1 MPDLDTKIHLQM
13 LQRYKG
19 KLHRVRRVL
28 RAIKREVTAPDIY
41 GLEWGEPEVFEPL
54 VFVRDRYIVPY
65 VKPDQTALEIGPGGG
80 RWTRYLLN
88 FKQLYAVDYHE
99 ELLTQLK
106 KVFDRPNIA
115 FVKNDGTDFPGIPEQ
130 SIDYL
135 FSFGVFVHLDLAL
148 IEAYLANMKPLL
160 KPTANVVIQ
169 YSDMTKIMGQINTGF
184 SKNTPEIMR
193 KMVLDAGY
201 TILEEDLTTLWHSS
215 IIRFTL

>member
-1 MPDLDTKIHLQM
+1 M
-13 LQRYKG
+13 
-19 KLHRVRRVL
+19 
-28 RAIKREVTAPDIY
+28 
-41 GLEWGEPEVFEPL
+41 FEPL